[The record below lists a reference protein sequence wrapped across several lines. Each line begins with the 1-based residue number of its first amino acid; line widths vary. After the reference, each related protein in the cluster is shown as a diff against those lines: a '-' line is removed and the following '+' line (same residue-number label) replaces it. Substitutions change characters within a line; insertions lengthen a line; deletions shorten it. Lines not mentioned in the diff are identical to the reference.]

1 MSDTPELDIVEVI
14 LRACLDAGLAQ
25 ETALR
30 IEGSIRTQFGGQR
43 VRIPK
48 TKKHITPENRQL
60 AYQDGLTNM
69 PTNEI
74 LSKYKIGRSALY
86 ALMKRGA

>member
-1 MSDTPELDIVEVI
+1 MI
-14 LRACLDAGLAQ
+14 LRACTDAGLEQ
-25 ETALR
+25 EIAIR
-30 IEGSIRTQFGGQR
+30 IEGSIRDQFGGQR

-60 AYQDGLTNM
+60 AYQDGLTSM
-69 PTNEI
+69 SDKEI
-74 LSKYKIGRSALY
+74 LAKYKIGRSAFY